1 MCVCALISDSCTFQ
15 RRDTYMCSKRFPP
28 AEGLQSFQLEQF
40 VIWRSVSHFKV
51 NIGHH
56 LRLPVMTLPLP
67 VCPDVIDFLQLNVLP
82 LLKGRLSRKM
92 TQEAEQGAEQ
102 SSLAYLLS
110 DIFSSDDEDG
120 FTEVDNS

>member
-1 MCVCALISDSCTFQ
+1 MCVCALISDSRTLQ

-51 NIGHH
+51 NTRHH
-56 LRLPVMTLPLP
+56 LRLPVMTLPPP
-67 VCPDVIDFLQLNVLP
+67 VCPDVVDFLQLNVLP
-82 LLKGRLSRKM
+82 LLKDRLSRKM
-92 TQEAEQGAEQ
+92 TQEAKQGAEQ
-102 SSLAYLLS
+102 GSLAYLWS
-110 DIFSSDDEDG
+110 DIFSEDEDG